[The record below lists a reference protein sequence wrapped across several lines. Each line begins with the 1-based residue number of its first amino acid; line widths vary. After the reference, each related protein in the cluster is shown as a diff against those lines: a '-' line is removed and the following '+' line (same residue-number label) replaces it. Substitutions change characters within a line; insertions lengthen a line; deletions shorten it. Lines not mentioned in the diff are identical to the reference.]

1 MSEELG
7 RPMCRLLRAPM
18 QGGILSRVVE
28 RILMLPTFQ
37 DKLLAHTSEECL
49 FLGVL
54 LNLHTSV

>member
-7 RPMCRLLRAPM
+7 RLMCELLRAPI

-37 DKLLAHTSEECL
+37 DKLLTHTSEEYL
-49 FLGVL
+49 FLGVM